1 MGSHD
6 GKNRQRRSSC
16 RLKSTE
22 QGLKKPNKER
32 QPGSSRAAFWVK
44 KVRQNT
50 ALTDFFHGT
59 IASRQE
65 RICRSGRLT
74 EFILVIGGFKQ
85 IKDALA
91 FLFIQNRLERF

>member
-1 MGSHD
+1 M
-6 GKNRQRRSSC
+6 
-16 RLKSTE
+16 E
-22 QGLKKPNKER
+22 QGLKKPNKGKAAR
-32 QPGSSRAAFWVK
+32 QQQGCLLGK
-44 KVRQNT
+44 KIRQNT